1 MELSSAFWWF
11 ILIGLGAQLVDG
23 ALGMAFGLVS
33 SSVMLAMGIPPAQA
47 SAAIH
52 TAEVFTTGASGVSHL
67 VAGNVDKRLFLRLA
81 LPGAVGGAVGAYG
94 LTQLPG
100 EVIRPLIYLYLL
112 VLAIIILAR
121 AAGRLMPKGEVKRVP
136 VLGFV
141 AGFLDASGGGGWGP
155 VATSTLLARGG
166 QARTTIGTVN
176 AAEFVVTL
184 TVSATFLLSMG
195 LHHLQ
200 IVAGLLIGG
209 MMAAPVAALLVKRLK
224 ERWVLVAVG
233 VLVLGI
239 SLFQIGH
246 ALPGYLARCA
256 LTGRR
261 TICRAAGGPTRR
273 GAGGGAPG
281 AAGGRGRR
289 RPGQIRHRAARSGLV
304 TAAVHAAPVEDAGA
318 GRQHAAEE
326 VHPAR
331 LRVHHHRR
339 LGGQQQRQVGGA
351 V

>member
-81 LPGAVGGAVGAYG
+81 LPGAVGAYG

-246 ALPGYLARCA
+246 ALTGYLAR
-256 LTGRR
+256 
-261 TICRAAGGPTRR
+261 
-273 GAGGGAPG
+273 
-281 AAGGRGRR
+281 
-289 RPGQIRHRAARSGLV
+289 
-304 TAAVHAAPVEDAGA
+304 
-318 GRQHAAEE
+318 
-326 VHPAR
+326 
-331 LRVHHHRR
+331 
-339 LGGQQQRQVGGA
+339 
-351 V
+351 